1 MHERKKCSGKN
12 QDRNKESKK
21 KSKIYLT
28 LGFTTVEAGEVLE
41 RRCMQE
47 APKSYV
53 RSLLA
58 CRAKIK

>member
-28 LGFTTVEAGEVLE
+28 LGFTTVEVGEVLE

-47 APKSYV
+47 APKAMLEV
-53 RSLLA
+53 CLPVGLR
-58 CRAKIK
+58 

>member
-47 APKSYV
+47 APKAMLEV
-53 RSLLA
+53 CLPVGLR
-58 CRAKIK
+58 